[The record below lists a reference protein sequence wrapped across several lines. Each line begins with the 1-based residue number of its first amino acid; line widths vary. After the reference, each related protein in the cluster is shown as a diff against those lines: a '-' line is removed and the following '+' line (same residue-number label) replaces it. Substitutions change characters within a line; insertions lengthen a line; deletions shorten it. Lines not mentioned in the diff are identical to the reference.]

1 MKILHKDKVKIRQ
14 VIKDYQLPHK
24 LYTEEAISIIYSF
37 TKKSG
42 GKCYYTLEQIADLCY
57 VKYRVIQS
65 LVKKLQAA
73 ELINVKKQYNS
84 SNIITMTPK
93 LYTLLKPES
102 ARYADPSGTKCH
114 LYPSKEGKKEK
125 DEMNRFLEANP
136 HIKRVFENQKKAF
149 GIEYATDNVFKYIKQ
164 NQKQPV

>member
-1 MKILHKDKVKIRQ
+1 MKILHKDKVKIRK
-14 VIKDYQLPHK
+14 VITDYHLPHK
-24 LYTEEAISIIYSF
+24 LYTEETIAIIYSF

-65 LVKKLQAA
+65 LVKKLEEQ

-93 LYTLLKPES
+93 LYNLLKPET
-102 ARYADPSGTKCH
+102 ARNADPSGTKCH
-114 LYPSKEGKKEK
+114 LYSSKEEKKEK
-125 DEMNRFLEANP
+125 EAVNRFLEANP
-136 HIKRVFENQKKAF
+136 RFKVIFENQKKSF
-149 GIEYATDNVFKYIKQ
+149 SIEHAEASVLNIIKQ
-164 NQKQPV
+164 NLKQTV